1 MRVLVCGGRNFNDE
15 NYLIEALHILGMRIP
30 LSAIIQGGA
39 RGADLLAKHFAH
51 EYGIPAFE
59 FRAQWKQYGKAAGH
73 IRNKRML
80 EEGSPDMVLAF
91 PGGPGTANMIA
102 QARAADVPVIELDG
116 SSLSPVVRLRA
127 HTISWRC
134 METN

>member
-1 MRVLVCGGRNFNDE
+1 MRVLVCGGRDFNNED
-15 NYLIEALHILGMRIP
+15 YLLEALHILDMRVKI
-30 LSAIIQGGA
+30 SAIIQGGA
-39 RGADLLAKHFAH
+39 RGADLLARKVA
-51 EYGIPAFE
+51 EECNIPMFE
-59 FRAQWKQYGKAAGH
+59 FRAQWKQHGKAAGP

-80 EEGSPDMVLAF
+80 EEGNPDMVLAF

-102 QARAADVPVIELDG
+102 QARAADVPVIQLDG